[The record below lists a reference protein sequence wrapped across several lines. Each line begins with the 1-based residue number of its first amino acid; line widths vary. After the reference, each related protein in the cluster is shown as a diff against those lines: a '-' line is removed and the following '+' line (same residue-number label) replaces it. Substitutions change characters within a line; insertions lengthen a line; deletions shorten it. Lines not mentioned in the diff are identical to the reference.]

1 MKHAVKVK
9 HLVKS
14 YGSNTVLKGVSFQVN
29 EGEIFAVLG
38 VNGAGK
44 TTLLESMEGLRKYD
58 SGTVDIEGSYGVQ
71 LQSASLPENIKARE
85 AIELFARWKH
95 TKIDKS
101 SLESIGVEEFS
112 NKQYSQ
118 LSTGQKRRLHLAISL
133 LGNPDILF
141 LDEPTAGLDVEGR
154 VHLHKVLK
162 KLREQ
167 GKTMILSSHDMAE
180 VEELCDRIAIL
191 KDGKIAFLGSSIE
204 LTERIQNYYL
214 IQIYLTSEPRTDFS
228 SLINCTFQKKTH
240 GCYTFQANQLTD
252 ALDEIIQII
261 KSEGLEIKDISVD
274 KQTLEQ
280 SFLTIAKGEG

>member
-1 MKHAVKVK
+1 MKHAVMVE
-9 HLVKS
+9 HLIKS
-14 YGSNTVLKGVSFQVN
+14 YGSNTVLKGISFQVN
-29 EGEIFAVLG
+29 QGEIFAVLG

-44 TTLLESMEGLRKYD
+44 TTLLECMEGLRKYD
-58 SGTVDIEGSYGVQ
+58 SGTVQIEGNCGVQ
-71 LQSASLPENIKARE
+71 LQSASLPENIKAKE
-85 AIELFARWKH
+85 ALELFAKWKH

-101 SLESIGVEEFS
+101 SVEFTGVKEFI
-112 NKQYSQ
+112 NKQYTQ

-162 KLREQ
+162 ELKSQ

-191 KDGKIAFLGSSIE
+191 KDGEIAFIGSSME
-204 LTERIQNYYL
+204 LTESIQTNYL
-214 IQIYLTSEPRTDFS
+214 IQLYLSSERQVDFS
-228 SLINCTFQKKTH
+228 LLINSTFQRKEQ
-240 GCYTFQANQLTD
+240 GCYTFQTTQLTD
-252 ALDEIIQII
+252 ALEEIIQLL
-261 KSEGLEIKDISVD
+261 KSEGLEIKDISID